1 MQFLKLLES
10 IRNPFFDFI
19 FSLITHLGEETVF
32 LAVAIFIF
40 WCVNKR
46 EGYYI
51 LITGLVGTVIN
62 QALKLTF
69 RIDRPWVKDPSFTI
83 VERAR
88 AEATGFS
95 FPSGHTQNVAGTFG
109 GLATFAKR
117 KWLKITFFVLVALVG
132 FSRMYLGVH
141 TPYDVAASLLI
152 ASLLLFV
159 LDPIFSSEERFH
171 KAMPYVIGICAI
183 LSVGLIVYVNL
194 LPESDFAAEALTNL
208 VSGKKN
214 GATLIGCMLGLAVVY
229 PVDRLYSK
237 FTTEGVWYSQL
248 IKLAVGLGI
257 VLGLKS
263 GLKAPLE
270 WLVGLLTEEPEY
282 IARGIRYFL
291 IVIFAGVV
299 WPLTFSRFAALR
311 IGFMDRFS
319 ISFTEKMNSLTA
331 KVKSALVRK

>member
-1 MQFLKLLES
+1 MEFLRLLES

-46 EGYYI
+46 EGYYV
-51 LITGLVGTVIN
+51 LVTGLIGTVIN

-69 RIDRPWVKDPSFTI
+69 RIDRPWVKDPNFTI
-83 VERAR
+83 VESAR

-109 GLATFAKR
+109 GIATFAKR
-117 KWLKITFFVLVALVG
+117 RRTKIFFFVIVALVA

-159 LDPIFSSEERFH
+159 LYPIFSDEERFH
-171 KAMPYVIGICAI
+171 RAMPYVIAVSAL
-183 LSVGLIVYVNL
+183 LSLALIIFVNL
-194 LPESDFAAEALTNL
+194 LPESGFAADALSNL
-208 VSGKKN
+208 ESGRKN
-214 GATLIGCMLGLAVVY
+214 GATLFGCMIGLAVVY
-229 PVDRLYSK
+229 PIDRFYVR

-257 VLGLKS
+257 VLGLKA
-263 GLKAPLE
+263 GLKTPLE
-270 WLVGLLTEEPEY
+270 WSVGLFTDSPEY

-291 IVIFAGVV
+291 IVIFAGTV
-299 WPLTFSRFAALR
+299 WPFCFKYLVKIKISAL
-311 IGFMDRFS
+311 DRFGAW
-319 ISFTEKMNSLTA
+319 IVALFKKEKKT
-331 KVKSALVRK
+331 V